1 MKPIERAIVGIESGM
16 WSAVSRGAVGFVM
29 PPVFRTL
36 SESSDS
42 VLVASALFLGVLM
55 ALRVVPMVLRYTLPF
70 SAEAKEVWRARRDL
84 SKKSDAYAW
93 QKLFWVGVGLL
104 FYAAA
109 VGGGLQRGEFAVT
122 LFCLIAG
129 GAGMLVWLTTRG
141 TQPVQ

>member
-16 WSAVSRGAVGFVM
+16 WSAVSRGGVGFVM

-36 SESSDS
+36 SGNSDS
-42 VLVASALFLGVLM
+42 VWVNSALFLGVLIALRFVPM
-55 ALRVVPMVLRYTLPF
+55 ALRYILPF
-70 SAEAKEVWRARRDL
+70 SAEAKEVWRARREL

-93 QKLFWVGVGLL
+93 QKLFWVGLGLL
-104 FYAAA
+104 LYGA

-122 LFCLIAG
+122 LFCLISG
-129 GAGMLVWLTTRG
+129 GAGLLVWCTTRG